1 MNKFKKII
9 IFSIIIF
16 VTSACSYKPVFF
28 KKNYDFKIEEIN
40 FSGDKFINSLINQK
54 LKSFGKNNEVYKKI
68 YFININ
74 TKKKRETISKDS
86 EGDPS
91 KFQISIT
98 TEYEIVQN
106 KKILLKRKIINK
118 NTYNND
124 SDKFKL
130 EQSEKIIIENLSE
143 NIVDVIV
150 SSIINFNDN

>member
-106 KKILLKRKIINK
+106 KKI
-118 NTYNND
+118 
-124 SDKFKL
+124 
-130 EQSEKIIIENLSE
+130 
-143 NIVDVIV
+143 
-150 SSIINFNDN
+150 